1 MGSVKN
7 KLVVGK
13 ELCMV
18 YENIVLGIAH
28 EAILTV
34 LLVSA
39 PILGA
44 ALLTG
49 LLISILQ
56 ATTQI
61 QEMTLVFVPKIVI
74 VFLVVI
80 IFGPWM
86 LNVITSFAY
95 NLFAAI
101 PQMLTL

>member
-1 MGSVKN
+1 M
-7 KLVVGK
+7 
-13 ELCMV
+13 
-18 YENIVLGIAH
+18 ILGIAG
-28 EAILTV
+28 EAVLTV

-61 QEMTLVFVPKIVI
+61 QEMTLVFVPKIV
-74 VFLVVI
+74 VVLLVVL

-86 LNVITSFAY
+86 LNLLVNFTST
-95 NLFAAI
+95 LLSAI
-101 PQMLTL
+101 PQMVTI

>member
-1 MGSVKN
+1 M
-7 KLVVGK
+7 
-13 ELCMV
+13 
-18 YENIVLGIAH
+18 YENVVLGIAH
-28 EAILTV
+28 EAVLTV

-49 LLISILQ
+49 LIISILQ

-74 VFLVVI
+74 VLLVVI

-86 LNVITSFAY
+86 LNILTTFTY

-101 PQMLTL
+101 PQMLAL

>member
-1 MGSVKN
+1 M
-7 KLVVGK
+7 
-13 ELCMV
+13 
-18 YENIVLGIAH
+18 YEDIVLGIAH
-28 EAILTV
+28 EAVLTV

-61 QEMTLVFVPKIVI
+61 QEMTLVFVPKIV
-74 VFLVVI
+74 VVLLVVL

-86 LNVITSFAY
+86 LGILVNFTHSLI
-95 NLFAAI
+95 AAI
-101 PQMLTL
+101 PQMVTI

>member
-1 MGSVKN
+1 M
-7 KLVVGK
+7 
-13 ELCMV
+13 
-18 YENIVLGIAH
+18 YEDIVLGIAG
-28 EAILTV
+28 EAVLTV
-34 LLVSA
+34 LLVSL

-61 QEMTLVFVPKIVI
+61 QEMTLVFVPKIV
-74 VFLVVI
+74 VVMLVVL

-86 LNVITSFAY
+86 LNLLV
-95 NLFAAI
+95 NFAAGLFSSI
-101 PQMLTL
+101 PQMITI

>member
-1 MGSVKN
+1 
-7 KLVVGK
+7 L
-13 ELCMV
+13 
-18 YENIVLGIAH
+18 YEDIVLGIANQ
-28 EAILTV
+28 AVLTV

-44 ALLTG
+44 ALITG

-61 QEMTLVFVPKIVI
+61 QEMTLVFVPKIAI
-74 VFLVVI
+74 VLIVLL

-86 LNVITSFAY
+86 LNVITTFTI
-95 NLFAAI
+95 NLYSAI
-101 PQMLTL
+101 PQMIGL

>member
-1 MGSVKN
+1 M
-7 KLVVGK
+7 
-13 ELCMV
+13 
-18 YENIVLGIAH
+18 YENLILGVAN
-28 EAILTV
+28 EAMLTI

-56 ATTQI
+56 ATTQL
-61 QEMTLVFVPKIVI
+61 QEMTLVFVPKIV
-74 VFLVVI
+74 VVLLVVV

-86 LNVITSFAY
+86 LNVVTGFAY
-95 NLFAAI
+95 NLYASI
-101 PQMLTL
+101 PQFVTW

>member
-1 MGSVKN
+1 M
-7 KLVVGK
+7 
-13 ELCMV
+13 
-18 YENIVLGIAH
+18 YEDIVLGLAH
-28 EAILTV
+28 EAVLTV

-61 QEMTLVFVPKIVI
+61 QEMTLVFVPKIV
-74 VFLVVI
+74 VVLLVVLL
-80 IFGPWM
+80 FGPWM
-86 LNVITSFAY
+86 LNILVNFTHGLI
-95 NLFAAI
+95 AAI
-101 PQMLTL
+101 PQLVTI

>member
-1 MGSVKN
+1 M
-7 KLVVGK
+7 
-13 ELCMV
+13 
-18 YENIVLGIAH
+18 YEDIVLGIAG
-28 EAILTV
+28 EAVLTV
-34 LLVSA
+34 LLVSL

-61 QEMTLVFVPKIVI
+61 QEMTLVFVPKIV
-74 VFLVVI
+74 VVLLVVL

-86 LNVITSFAY
+86 LNLLVNFAH
-95 NLFAAI
+95 NLFIAI
-101 PQMLTL
+101 PQMITI

>member
-1 MGSVKN
+1 M
-7 KLVVGK
+7 
-13 ELCMV
+13 
-18 YENIVLGIAH
+18 YEDIVLGIAN
-28 EAILTV
+28 EAVLTV

-61 QEMTLVFVPKIVI
+61 QEMTLVFVPKIV
-74 VFLVVI
+74 VVLLVVLL
-80 IFGPWM
+80 FGPWM
-86 LNVITSFAY
+86 LNILVNFTH
-95 NLFAAI
+95 NLIAAI
-101 PQMLTL
+101 PQMVTI